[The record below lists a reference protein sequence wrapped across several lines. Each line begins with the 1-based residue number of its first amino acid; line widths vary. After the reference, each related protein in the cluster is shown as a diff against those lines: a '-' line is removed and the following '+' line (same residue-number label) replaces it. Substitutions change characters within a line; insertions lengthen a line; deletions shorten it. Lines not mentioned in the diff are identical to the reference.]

1 MESADRI
8 RLARRIKG
16 LSQAELAAAIGVQR
30 SAVAHWESRAGKWP
44 RTEHLATLASVTGV
58 SVDWLATG
66 RGQPKVS
73 REVQLDSVAAADAIL
88 VEDDLEMRLIR
99 LLRLMP
105 LRARIS
111 LLK

>member
-1 MESADRI
+1 M
-8 RLARRIKG
+8 
-16 LSQAELAAAIGVQR
+16 
-30 SAVAHWESRAGKWP
+30 AHWESRAGKWP

-66 RGQPKVS
+66 RGQPRVS
-73 REVQLDSVAAADAIL
+73 REVQLDSIAAADAIL

-111 LLK
+111 LLEISELLVGQASRKRGARSPLRGA